1 MSSQQREA
9 IRVNIKWQ
17 DFFARRTERV
27 TGSQIRQFFAL
38 TERPEVIS
46 FAGGFPDNE
55 FFPRE
60 DLARTMASLVKE
72 DARQALQYGP
82 TEGIY
87 ELRVFLSGKMRQAGA
102 RCEIG
107 NLIITNGSQ
116 QGIDLLSRVL
126 VNPGDPV
133 LVEEPAYIGGMGAIK
148 SYGGLTH
155 GIEMDEEG
163 PRPES
168 MVKTLEKLIAKGLKP
183 KFFYTVPNFQNPTG
197 TTTSLERRIKILEIA
212 SRYDLLVVEDDPYGE
227 LAYDGTV
234 PPSYHTLDR
243 EQRVVFL
250 GSYSKVLIPG
260 IRIGWMAGAEALLE
274 KVVLIKQTT
283 DLCSSSI
290 GQRLAYRLSHDGYV
304 NRHIERLCDLYR
316 QKRNGMLEAMQQ
328 YFPPAV
334 KFSKPGGGFF
344 TWVIFPANYPTSR
357 ELLEMALERKV
368 AFVHGLGF
376 YSNGGG
382 SHTARFSFSQP
393 GLDDITAG
401 IRIFGEMLWEIESE
415 LSKNR
420 PAVNQ

>member
-1 MSSQQREA
+1 M
-9 IRVNIKWQ
+9 NIEWQ
-17 DFFARRTERV
+17 NFFARRTNRV

-60 DLARTMASLVKE
+60 DLARAMAALVKE
-72 DARQALQYGP
+72 DSRQSLQYGP
-82 TEGIY
+82 TEGVY
-87 ELRVFLSGKMRQAGA
+87 ELRVYLSGKMRQAGA
-102 RCEIG
+102 QCEIG
-107 NLIITNGSQ
+107 NIIITNGSQ

-148 SYGGLTH
+148 SYGGVPY
-155 GIEMDEEG
+155 GIEMDDQG
-163 PRPES
+163 PLPES
-168 MVKTLEKLIAKGLKP
+168 MVDILEKLIAKGSKP

-197 TTTSLERRIKILEIA
+197 TTTSLERRSEILKTA
-212 SRYDLLVVEDDPYGE
+212 SRYDLLIIEDDPYGE
-227 LAYDGTV
+227 LSYNGNV
-234 PPSYHTLDR
+234 PPSYYTLDR
-243 EQRVVFL
+243 EQRVIFL

-290 GQRLAYRLSHDGYV
+290 GQRLAYRLSQDGYV
-304 NRHIERLCDLYR
+304 DRHIERLKSLYS
-316 QKRNGMLEAMQQ
+316 QKKTAILEAMQE

-334 KFSKPGGGFF
+334 KFSNPGGGFF
-344 TWVIFPANYPTSR
+344 IWVKFPEHYPNSG
-357 ELLEMALERKV
+357 ELLELALERKV
-368 AFVHGLGF
+368 AFVHGKGF
-376 YSNGGG
+376 YNNGGG

-393 GLDDITAG
+393 GLDDLTTG
-401 IRIFGEMLWEIESE
+401 IRIFGDLLWEIETAVDNK
-415 LSKNR
+415 L